1 MSCSILS
8 LAERRAEIVADRAIL
23 SRVEPA
29 EWGAAM
35 AALVDAVRDDR
46 AGDGMVAAI
55 ERIGQ
60 VLARHFPHTGT
71 DPNELPDRLIE
82 L

>member
-1 MSCSILS
+1 
-8 LAERRAEIVADRAIL
+8 
-23 SRVEPA
+23 
-29 EWGAAM
+29 M
-35 AALVDAVRDDR
+35 AALVDGLRAGR

-71 DPNELPDRLIE
+71 DPNELSDRLIE